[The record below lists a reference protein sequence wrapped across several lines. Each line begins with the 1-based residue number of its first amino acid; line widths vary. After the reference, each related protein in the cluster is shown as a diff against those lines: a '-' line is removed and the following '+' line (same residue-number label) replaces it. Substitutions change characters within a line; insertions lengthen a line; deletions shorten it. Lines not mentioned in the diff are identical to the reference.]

1 MYTRVQFMLT
11 EDLYRRL
18 RQAARARGV
27 SMSQFVREAL
37 ERALA
42 EDVEARRQRRRKV
55 LAELEQARQA
65 LEQAGFQPLS
75 GEDIVEML
83 NEMREER
90 MDEILGNAF
99 GVRD

>member
-18 RQAARARGV
+18 RQAAEGRGM

-42 EDVEARRQRRRKV
+42 EDAEARRQRRRQV
-55 LAELEQARQA
+55 LAELERAAQWIAEHAPDLVHTPEDLQA
-65 LEQAGFQPLS
+65 
-75 GEDIVEML
+75 
-83 NEMREER
+83 MREER
-90 MDEILGNAF
+90 DEALCLVFSPEVPRA
-99 GVRD
+99 

>member
-18 RQAARARGV
+18 RQAAEGRGM

-42 EDVEARRQRRRKV
+42 EDVGARRQV
-55 LAELEQARQA
+55 LAELERAAQWIAEHAPALVHTPEDLQA
-65 LEQAGFQPLS
+65 
-75 GEDIVEML
+75 
-83 NEMREER
+83 MREER
-90 MDEILGNAF
+90 DEALCLVFSPEVPRAQA
-99 GVRD
+99 